1 MASKLPE
8 HEREDI
14 RNTFEL
20 FDADK
25 SGALSREEIA
35 KVVRNTGCNPTEK
48 ELEEMFKAI
57 DTDGYGEVQFN
68 QFLEYYAKHFYD
80 PLRNEEQETREA
92 FSMFDLNGDG
102 YIDLHELK
110 TVMTKMG
117 DEKMSEAD
125 FREMIKEADVNFDG
139 KAGLLTEEEERE
151 IRETFA
157 LFDTDE
163 SGKLSRDDVA
173 KVVRSTGC
181 NPTEKELLDMFQ
193 SIDSDG
199 MESDGNIDINDF
211 LLYYAKK
218 LHDPSRDEEEEANE
232 AFKQFDLKGEGS
244 VELHQLKDIM
254 TSLGEEN
261 FSNVEFRK
269 IVKNVKVDDE
279 GKIYYQAFT
288 KMMNE
293 KQ

>member
-139 KAGLLTEEEERE
+139 KVDYTE
-151 IRETFA
+151 FA
-157 LFDTDE
+157 
-163 SGKLSRDDVA
+163 R
-173 KVVRSTGC
+173 
-181 NPTEKELLDMFQ
+181 
-193 SIDSDG
+193 
-199 MESDGNIDINDF
+199 
-211 LLYYAKK
+211 
-218 LHDPSRDEEEEANE
+218 
-232 AFKQFDLKGEGS
+232 
-244 VELHQLKDIM
+244 
-254 TSLGEEN
+254 
-261 FSNVEFRK
+261 
-269 IVKNVKVDDE
+269 
-279 GKIYYQAFT
+279 
-288 KMMNE
+288 MMN
-293 KQ
+293 KMF